1 MHRTVRCC
9 ATAVIALLLSSV
21 VTATGAE
28 DASAARYK
36 HLGDRSLKPGHRGQD
51 VRVAQRFLTLA
62 GFATHVDGHYGGGTA
77 RSVRG
82 FEGSIERR
90 PNGILT
96 KYEAKLLRQVVAE
109 RAEQRQ
115 ASATAP
121 APTAPTAPGE
131 KAQLTPAG
139 QAIAPASAPDEV
151 KRIIAAANEI
161 AELPYKYG
169 GGHGSFRDS
178 GYDCSGSVS
187 YALHGGGL
195 LERAMPSGS
204 FMDWGDAGPGRW
216 VTIYANGGHMYMEVA
231 GLRFD
236 TSARRETGGRWTT
249 TSRNPSGY
257 VVRHP
262 RGL

>member
-1 MHRTVRCC
+1 VIRPVRPC
-9 ATAVIALLLSSV
+9 ALALIAVLTCVLAP
-21 VTATGAE
+21 
-28 DASAARYK
+28 ASALAHHNGKRNQ

-62 GFATHVDGHYGGGTA
+62 GFETHVDGQYGGGTT
-77 RSVRG
+77 RSVRA
-82 FEGSIERR
+82 FEATVDRR

-96 KYEAKLLRQVVAE
+96 KHEAKLLRQVVAE
-109 RAEQRQ
+109 RRSQQR

-121 APTAPTAPGE
+121 APTAPGE
-131 KAQLTPAG
+131 KAQLTADG
-139 QAIAPASAPDEV
+139 QAIAPAGAPEQV

-161 AELPYKYG
+161 AGKPYKYG
-169 GGHGSFRDS
+169 GGHGRWEDS

-195 LERAMPSGS
+195 LESAMPSSG
-204 FMDWGDAGPGRW
+204 FMDWGDAGPGSW

-236 TSARRETGGRWTT
+236 TSARRSTGGRWTT
-249 TSRNPSGY
+249 ETRDPSGY

>member
-1 MHRTVRCC
+1 MLTCVAP
-9 ATAVIALLLSSV
+9 ATAVAHHN
-21 VTATGAE
+21 GK
-28 DASAARYK
+28 RNQ

-62 GFATHVDGHYGGGTA
+62 GFETHVDGQYGSRTA
-77 RSVRG
+77 RSVRA
-82 FEGSIERR
+82 FEGTVDRR

-96 KYEAKLLRQVVAE
+96 KYESKLLRQVVAR
-109 RAEQRQ
+109 RAEQER

-121 APTAPTAPGE
+121 PPTAPGD
-131 KAQLTPAG
+131 KAQLTSPG
-139 QAIAPASAPDEV
+139 QAIAL
-151 KRIIAAANEI
+151 AAAMI
-161 AELPYKYG
+161 RLTSSGALAGKPYKYG
-169 GGHGSFRDS
+169 GGHGRWEDS

-187 YALHGGGL
+187 YALHGADL
-195 LERAMPSGS
+195 LDTAMPSGA
-204 FMDWGDAGPGRW
+204 FMRWGEAGPGQW

-236 TSARRETGGRWTT
+236 TSARRQTGGRWTT
-249 TSRNPSGY
+249 ESRNPSGY

>member
-1 MHRTVRCC
+1 MHRTVHRCVI
-9 ATAVIALLLSSV
+9 AAVALLLSTV
-21 VTATGAE
+21 APATAVAHHNGK
-28 DASAARYK
+28 RNQ

-51 VRVAQRFLTLA
+51 VRVAQRYLTLA

-169 GGHGSFRDS
+169 GGHGSWKDS

-187 YALHGGGL
+187 YALNGADL
-195 LERAMPSGS
+195 LQTAMPSGS

-249 TSRNPSGY
+249 TDRDPSGY

-262 RGL
+262 AGL

>member
-1 MHRTVRCC
+1 MLTSVAP
-9 ATAVIALLLSSV
+9 ATAVAHHN
-21 VTATGAE
+21 GK
-28 DASAARYK
+28 RNQ

-62 GFATHVDGHYGGGTA
+62 GFETHVDGRYGSGTA
-77 RSVRG
+77 RSVEA
-82 FEGSIERR
+82 FEATVDRR

-96 KYEAKLLRQVVAE
+96 KHESKLLRQVVAQRVEQE
-109 RAEQRQ
+109 R

-121 APTAPTAPGE
+121 PPTAPGD
-131 KAQLTPAG
+131 KARLTSAG
-139 QAIAPASAPDEV
+139 QAIAPAGAPDEV

-161 AELPYKYG
+161 AGKPYKYG
-169 GGHGSFRDS
+169 GGHGRWEDS

-187 YALHGGGL
+187 YALHGADL
-195 LERAMPSGS
+195 LDTAMPSGA
-204 FMDWGDAGPGRW
+204 FMTWGEAGPGEW

-236 TSARRETGGRWTT
+236 TSARRQTGGRWTT
-249 TSRNPSGY
+249 ESRDPSGY